1 MSFSCSLQYKI
12 LKQLSVLRSCPIN
25 HLLKLFNHKEY
36 CQKTLNHMFY
46 LAFDQAMLQVL
57 ESLNL
62 VDTFKF

>member
-46 LAFDQAMLQVL
+46 LAFDQAML
-57 ESLNL
+57 
-62 VDTFKF
+62 